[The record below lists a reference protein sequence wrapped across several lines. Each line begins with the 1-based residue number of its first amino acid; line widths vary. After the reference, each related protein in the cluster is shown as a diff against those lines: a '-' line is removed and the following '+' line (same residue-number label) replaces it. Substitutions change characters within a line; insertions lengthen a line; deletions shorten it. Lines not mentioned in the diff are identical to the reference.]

1 MVAWMKGRLSESSS
15 YAAMVAWMKGRLSEP
30 SSYAAM
36 GAAVMGVGVL
46 IDEPMVI
53 IIGIAGGIIGFALK
67 ERGVI

>member
-1 MVAWMKGRLSESSS
+1 
-15 YAAMVAWMKGRLSEP
+15 MVAWMKGRLSEP